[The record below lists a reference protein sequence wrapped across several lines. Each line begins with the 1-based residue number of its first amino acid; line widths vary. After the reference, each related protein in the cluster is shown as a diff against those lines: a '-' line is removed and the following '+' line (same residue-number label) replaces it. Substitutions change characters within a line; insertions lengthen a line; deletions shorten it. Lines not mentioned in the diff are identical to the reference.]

1 MSLIAR
7 GGAKSREMWA
17 RGWMRLAGVPGV
29 GRLAMG
35 VASWATP
42 PYRGRVRLAGMHRRG
57 YIAPSARLHHRHL
70 RLGPHIFIGDRV
82 LICQVHDDSGPVELG
97 RRVRLHQDV
106 IIETGDGGSLI
117 IGEESN
123 VQPRCQLSAYKGT
136 IRIGAGVSIAPNC
149 ALYPYDHG
157 ILPEMPIRQQPLR
170 SRGGIVIGDEAWLGV
185 GVIVLDGVHIGD
197 GAVVGAGSVVM
208 HDVPDG
214 AVVQG
219 VPARVVMLRRELA
232 SASLAE
238 QGGLS
243 FRGAQAL
250 RRG

>member
-7 GGAKSREMWA
+7 GAAKSREMWA
-17 RGWMRLAGVPGV
+17 RGWMHLAGVPGV

-35 VASWATP
+35 VAGWAMP
-42 PYRGRVRLAGMHRRG
+42 PYRGRVLLAAMHRRG
-57 YIAPSARLHHRHL
+57 YIAPSARLYHRQLH
-70 RLGPHIFIGDRV
+70 LGPHVFIGDRV
-82 LICQVHDDSGPVELG
+82 LIYQVHDDSGPVELG

-106 IIETGDGGSLI
+106 IIETGAGGSLI

-123 VQPRCQLSAYKGT
+123 IHPRCQFSAYKGT
-136 IRIGAGVSIAPNC
+136 IRIGAGVSMAPNC

-157 ILPEMPIRQQPLR
+157 ILPDLPIRKQPVR

-185 GVIVLDGVHIGD
+185 GVIVLDGVRIGD

-214 AVVQG
+214 AVAQG
-219 VPARVVMLRRELA
+219 VPARVAMLRSELGSGA
-232 SASLAE
+232 
-238 QGGLS
+238 GGPS
-243 FRGAQAL
+243 FRGAGIGSA
-250 RRG
+250 